1 MISVIVPAKD
11 AEQTMGGCLN
21 ALLHQEGMLLDI
33 DYEVIVVD
41 DGSADDTGLITQQ
54 YPVKVIMKN
63 NEGPASA
70 RNAGAWV
77 AKGALLAFTDADCVP
92 TPSWLKNLTQPF
104 TNPEVVG
111 VKGTYWTT
119 QTALVAR
126 FVQLEYE
133 YKYARMLHKASID
146 FIDTYSAAYRRDIFI
161 QNGGFNESFPFP
173 SVEDQE
179 FSFRLARKGYLMVFS
194 PTAVV
199 YHHHDRN
206 VYEYLRR
213 KFGIGYWKA
222 YMLRWMPEKAFS
234 DSHTAPTQRIEIVLL
249 AGMLVSIAIVAVS
262 PFYGT
267 LLFITLLTLF
277 LAAISP
283 FLYFIWCKD
292 HQIFWHA
299 IGMIFL
305 RAGALGFGLLKGFIR
320 PPKSVP

>member
-1 MISVIVPAKD
+1 MVSFTRRVA
-11 AEQTMGGCLN
+11 AY
-21 ALLHQEGMLLDI
+21 I
-33 DYEVIVVD
+33 DYEVMLWTMVLQMILVYCP
-41 DGSADDTGLITQQ
+41 ACH
-54 YPVKVIMKN
+54 KVIRKN

-77 AKGALLAFTDADCVP
+77 AKGSLLAFTDADCVP
-92 TPSWLKNLTQPF
+92 SPSWLKNLTQPF

-111 VKGTYWTT
+111 VKGTYCTT

-133 YKYARMLHKASID
+133 YKYVRMLHKASID

-206 VYEYLRR
+206 IHEYLRR

-222 YMLRWMPEKAFS
+222 IMLRWIPEKTFS
-234 DSHTAPTQRIEIVLL
+234 DSHTAPTQRLEIILL
-249 AGMLVSIAIVAVS
+249 ALALATIPLILIWPLYAFV
-262 PFYGT
+262 F
-267 LLFITLLTLF
+267 LLTLMGTF
-277 LAAISP
+277 LLSISP
-283 FLYFIWCKD
+283 FLVFIGKD
-292 HQIFWHA
+292 DPKVLWIA
-299 IGMIFL
+299 VGMLFL
-305 RAGALGFGLLKGFIR
+305 RAGSLGMGLLKGLIH
-320 PPKSVP
+320 PPKSASGDSNVNR